1 MAPQS
6 EKPEG
11 LDKPSST
18 FQLLVF
24 LACNAGL
31 RVVGDGSLRMK
42 DFFQLT
48 LSLILRTPYLAAGV
62 EWWESSQQPTPS
74 LEASFLE
81 LILCAYIA

>member
-6 EKPEG
+6 EKPGG

-24 LACNAGL
+24 LASNTGP

-62 EWWESSQQPTPS
+62 DGGSQVSSPHLPWRPVS
-74 LEASFLE
+74 WN
-81 LILCAYIA
+81 